1 MSHQLDFSKGAAAI
15 AYAGETPWHR
25 YGTKFDK
32 GFNSKDAL
40 KHAGL
45 DYEVEL
51 QELSTGSQVLDSH
64 KAVVRTDSDSVLG
77 VVGNGYEP
85 LQNKDAFR
93 FFDALVEGKEAQYE
107 TAGALK
113 GGRQIWLLAKIQG
126 QIPIIKDDV
135 VDKYF
140 LLTNRHDGM
149 GSVSGRITPVRVVC
163 DNTLTAAMSHK
174 VKEEVRIVHRGNVA
188 DRLEFAGTLMARVG
202 AFYDELSEVYRKFAK
217 INIKEKQMRTYIAEA
232 LRPYGAVQAN
242 DVEAVQELKEEIQ
255 SSRLITEVNSVMGLV
270 ETGRGTDI
278 KGVRGTLWGT
288 YNAITEY
295 IDHVKIP
302 RAGEDS
308 RIQYMGFGTGKMV
321 KDSAL
326 RLGMR
331 IAKTGFVEKNLV
343 TLN

>member
-1 MSHQLDFSKGAAAI
+1 MAHQLDFSKGTAAI

-25 YGTKFDK
+25 YGHKFEK
-32 GFNSKDAL
+32 GFTSKDAL

-93 FFDALVEGKEAQYE
+93 FFDALVEGKEARYE

-113 GGRQIWLLAKIQG
+113 GGRQIWLLAKIKG
-126 QIPIIKDDV
+126 QIPILKDDV
-135 VDKYF
+135 VDKFF

-202 AFYDELSEVYRKFAK
+202 AFYDELSEVYRKFVK
-217 INIKEKQMRTYIAEA
+217 VNLKEKQMKAYVAEA
-232 LRPYGAVQAN
+232 LRPYGAVKSEQEVI
-242 DVEAVQELKEEIQ
+242 DELKEEAQ
-255 SSRLITEVNSVMGLV
+255 STRLITEVNKVMELV

-295 IDHVKIP
+295 VDHVKIP
-302 RAGEDS
+302 RAGEDA

-326 RLGMR
+326 RLGIR